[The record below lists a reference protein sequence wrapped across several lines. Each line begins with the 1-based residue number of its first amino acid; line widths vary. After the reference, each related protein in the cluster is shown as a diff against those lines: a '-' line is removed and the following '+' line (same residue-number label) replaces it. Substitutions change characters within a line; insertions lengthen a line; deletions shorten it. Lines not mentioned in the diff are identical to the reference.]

1 MSVLILKN
9 ISSEGPGTIAGHLA
23 QHAIPYAVVDLYAG
37 EPVPAT
43 DEFDM
48 LVMLGG
54 PMSVN
59 DDNTYSYIRQEY
71 DLTRRFIAQSKPVF
85 GICLGAQIMA
95 KALGAKVFP
104 GPEKE
109 IGWLDITLT
118 TEALCDFRM
127 LKLAVHPQGE
137 DVRQRFKVFHWHGE
151 TFELPNGAVRL
162 AASDL
167 YANQAFRY
175 GSNAYAFQFHIEATR
190 EMIYDWLKAEPI
202 DQTSLTSD
210 TEQLYE
216 DYHKRAFAFYDTFFP
231 RSRTRTTER
240 QEVNYEKN

>member
-9 ISSEGPGTIAGHLA
+9 ISSEGPGTVAGYLA
-23 QHAIPYAVVDLYAG
+23 QHAIPYTIVDLYAG
-37 EPVPAT
+37 EPLPAT
-43 DEFDM
+43 EEFDT

-59 DDNTYSYIRQEY
+59 DDDSYSHIRQEY
-71 DLTRRFIAQSKPVF
+71 ALTRRFIAQRKPVF

-95 KALGAKVFP
+95 KALGAKVVS

-118 TEALCDFRM
+118 TDAFRDFRM
-127 LKLAVHPQGE
+127 LKLADHPQGG
-137 DVRQRFKVFHWHGE
+137 DVSQRFKVFHWHGE

-167 YANQAFRY
+167 YSNQAFRF
-175 GSNAYAFQFHIEATR
+175 GSNAYAFQFHIEVTR
-190 EMIYDWLKAEPI
+190 EMVYDWLKAEPI
-202 DQTSLTSD
+202 DQTRLASD
-210 TEQLYE
+210 TEQLYD
-216 DYHKRAFAFYDTFFP
+216 DYQQRALAFYDAFFSP
-231 RSRTRTTER
+231 DRKITAQR
-240 QEVNYEKN
+240 QEVRYEKN